1 MIENPFD
8 APIPGQSL
16 TDTPGNPKWE
26 HPPQFTDVEEAS
38 EYVWEKIHTPKAVE
52 QITTFLENGIPVEAV
67 ARLVLFGGFMEGK
80 WTPDVAILLSEIVFK
95 QILAMGV
102 RAEISNIKLFLKD
115 KSNNKFRRDF
125 MSFKVQKEEADEM
138 ATGKS
143 KAKKFAEEVK
153 KEIKEDKPSGLMEK
167 ETE

>member
-26 HPPQFTDVEEAS
+26 HPPQFTDIEEAS
-38 EYVWEKIHTPKAVE
+38 EYVCEKIHTPKAVE
-52 QITTFLENGIPVEAV
+52 QIVTFLENDVPVEAV
-67 ARLVLFGGFMEGK
+67 VRLVLFGGFMEGK
-80 WTPDVAILLSEIVFK
+80 WSPDVAILLSEIVFK

-102 RAEISNIKLFLKD
+102 KAEVPNMKLFLKD
-115 KSNNKFRRDF
+115 KSNNKFRKDI
-125 MSFKVQKEEADEM
+125 MSFKIQKEDAKEM
-138 ATGKS
+138 ATGEN
-143 KAKKFAEEVK
+143 KAKKFAEEIK
-153 KEIKEDKPSGLMEK
+153 KEIEEDKPSGLMKK